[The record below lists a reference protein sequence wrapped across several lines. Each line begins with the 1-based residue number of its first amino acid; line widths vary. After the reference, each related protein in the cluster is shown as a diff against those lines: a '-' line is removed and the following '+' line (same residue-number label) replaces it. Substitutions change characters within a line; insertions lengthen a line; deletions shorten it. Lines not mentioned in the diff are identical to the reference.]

1 MAMHDDIAS
10 LFLISQKVT
19 LDPCGLFVMEDQRTL
34 RENGWH
40 ITMARLSYMVMA
52 GLTPGLLKNS
62 DESAPLKSRK
72 KMTKVFTN
80 NCFFVS
86 GRNDMQ

>member
-1 MAMHDDIAS
+1 
-10 LFLISQKVT
+10 
-19 LDPCGLFVMEDQRTL
+19 
-34 RENGWH
+34 
-40 ITMARLSYMVMA
+40 MA

-62 DESAPLKSRK
+62 DESALLKSRK